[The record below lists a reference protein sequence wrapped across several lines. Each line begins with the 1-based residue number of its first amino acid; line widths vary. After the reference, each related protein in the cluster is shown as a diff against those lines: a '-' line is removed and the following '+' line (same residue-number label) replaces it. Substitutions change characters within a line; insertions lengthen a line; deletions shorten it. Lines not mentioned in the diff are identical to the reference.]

1 MLPGMATPTT
11 HYDLIA
17 WQEAMKLVEAV
28 YRDTENFPQK
38 EVFGLTAQ
46 IRRCAVSVPS
56 NLAEGSARNSRKEL
70 LQFVGISCGSLAE
83 LQTQLQL
90 AVRLGFLAAEAQ
102 CVGQATRVGKLVRSL
117 RKALRPEES

>member
-1 MLPGMATPTT
+1 MSTSST

-17 WQEAMKLVEAV
+17 WQKAMKLVEDV
-28 YRDTENFPQK
+28 YRDTESFPHK

-46 IRRCAVSVPS
+46 IRRSAISIPS

-70 LQFVGISCGSLAE
+70 VQFVGISCGSLAD

-90 AVRLGFLAAEAQ
+90 AVRLGYLATEAQ
-102 CVGQATRVGKLVRSL
+102 CVNQATRVGKLVRALRSSL
-117 RKALRPEES
+117 RSGES

>member
-1 MLPGMATPTT
+1 MSTTST

-17 WQEAMKLVEAV
+17 WQEAMKLVEVV
-28 YRDTENFPQK
+28 YRDTEGFPHK

-46 IRRCAVSVPS
+46 IRRSAISIPS

-70 LQFVGISCGSLAE
+70 VQFVGFSCGSLAE

-90 AVRLGFLAAEAQ
+90 AVRLGYLATEAQ
-102 CVGQATRVGKLVRSL
+102 CIYQATRVGKLVRALRSSL
-117 RKALRPEES
+117 RSQES